1 LFQFRYAKKFEK
13 SVSKLP
19 DKIKKKL
26 PQTLLLLQ
34 GDPRHNSLYTKKNY
48 SASKIFKD
56 LVYESRIDN
65 KYRIL
70 WKYEDGKVILLLTV
84 GNHEVVEGKK

>member
-1 LFQFRYAKKFEK
+1 MFKFRYAKKFEK
-13 SVSKLP
+13 SVSNLP

-34 GDPRHNSLYTKKNY
+34 NDPRHNSLFTKKNH
-48 SASKIFKD
+48 SASKMFKD

-70 WKYEDGKVILLLTV
+70 WKHEDEKVILLLIV
-84 GNHEVVEGKK
+84 GDHKVVEGKK

>member
-1 LFQFRYAKKFEK
+1 MFQFRYAKKFEK

-34 GDPRHNSLYTKKNY
+34 EDPRHNSLFTKKNH
-48 SASKIFKD
+48 SASKIFKY

-70 WKYEDGKVILLLTV
+70 WKYEGRKVILLLTA
-84 GNHEVVEGKK
+84 GDHGS